1 MVLELPVSHII
12 GQSCYFADETM
23 LLCYSPPCTLQCNN
37 PLTKEPVLCACNDKT
52 IIGLLI
58 YIIWHIY
65 IYRCDNV
72 IVAVIVYA
80 IMASDCYISIVSYYY
95 HHVVSC
101 TSSFV
106 YVAIYVKT
114 LLYCERLYF
123 SLATALKDCRF

>member
-1 MVLELPVSHII
+1 M
-12 GQSCYFADETM
+12 A
-23 LLCYSPPCTLQCNN
+23 
-37 PLTKEPVLCACNDKT
+37 
-52 IIGLLI
+52 
-58 YIIWHIY
+58 Y

-80 IMASDCYISIVSYYY
+80 IMESDCYISIVSYRY

-101 TSSFV
+101 TSPFV

-114 LLYCERLYF
+114 LLYCGRLYF